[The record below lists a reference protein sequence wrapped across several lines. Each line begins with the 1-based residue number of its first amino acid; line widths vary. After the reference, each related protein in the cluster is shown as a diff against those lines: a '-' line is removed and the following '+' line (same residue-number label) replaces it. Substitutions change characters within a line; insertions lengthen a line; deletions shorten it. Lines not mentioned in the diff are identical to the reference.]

1 MSEIPQFRHVQ
12 VYRLSPGCAAV
23 RWVMHPHSW
32 PESDLAFA
40 VFRANSPEG
49 PFEHVGNVD
58 DGSFQFAD
66 WAAQGINISRNFYYR
81 VRVAS
86 KSGKGYRDSWS
97 ANPGHDLDPIGEEMI
112 RKKMVFI
119 TVKSGVAGAVL
130 LKKSW
135 GARCSRCFNRERM
148 AAEDASCPECYGT
161 GFTGGYLPPILVPT
175 LFNPPKSAIVE
186 AGIKYETWSVY
197 VELANYPFLSPDDI
211 WVDRQSNI
219 RYKVENVGIAAH
231 RGAIVSQVA
240 QLNRCDEN
248 DAVYDISIP
257 APQNSMLERSY
268 DIKPP
273 LTPV

>member
-1 MSEIPQFRHVQ
+1 
-12 VYRLSPGCAAV
+12 
-23 RWVMHPHSW
+23 
-32 PESDLAFA
+32 
-40 VFRANSPEG
+40 
-49 PFEHVGNVD
+49 
-58 DGSFQFAD
+58 
-66 WAAQGINISRNFYYR
+66 
-81 VRVAS
+81 
-86 KSGKGYRDSWS
+86 
-97 ANPGHDLDPIGEEMI
+97 
-112 RKKMVFI
+112 MVFI